1 MRGALRDAKARGV
14 VLEIVD
20 DLIGYPVITVS
31 EAPGPHGVTFPPANS
46 AIQKLVELGF
56 LTEVTGGNY
65 NRIFVCREIMSAVES
80 PNP

>member
-1 MRGALRDAKARGV
+1 MRGQLKQVKARGV

-20 DLIGYPVITVS
+20 DLIAYPVITVS
-31 EAPGPHGVTFPPANS
+31 QAAGLHGVTFPPANN

-56 LTEVTGGNY
+56 LTEVTGSNY
-65 NRIFVCREIMSAVES
+65 NRIFVCREIMTAVES